1 MQEVTELIKFIFFSI
16 ILINS
21 FILGAS
27 ESKVYFINLKDG
39 DIVESPVFIQFG
51 LSGKGVAPA
60 GVDKENTGHHHLLI
74 DVKAIDFY
82 MPIPSSKNHLHFGGG
97 QTETSIELT
106 PGEHEL
112 QLVLGDLYHVPHSP
126 PITSTKIKI
135 SVK

>member
-1 MQEVTELIKFIFFSI
+1 MTKFILLSI
-16 ILINS
+16 VLIHS
-21 FILGAS
+21 FVLGAS

-39 DIVESPVFIQFG
+39 DVVENPIFIQFG

-74 DVKAIDFY
+74 DVGAIDFS

-126 PITSTKIKI
+126 PIISKKIKI

>member
-1 MQEVTELIKFIFFSI
+1 MANKFVFLSI

-21 FILGAS
+21 FVLGAS

-74 DVKAIDFY
+74 DVQAIDFY

-126 PITSTKIKI
+126 PITSKKIKI
-135 SVK
+135 LVK

>member
-1 MQEVTELIKFIFFSI
+1 MVKKFIYLSI

-21 FILGAS
+21 FVLGAS
-27 ESKVYFINLKDG
+27 ESKVYFINLQDG
-39 DIVESPVFIQFG
+39 DIVENPILIQFG

-60 GVDKENTGHHHLLI
+60 GVNIENTGHHHLLI

-126 PITSTKIKI
+126 PITSNKIKI
-135 SVK
+135 IVK

>member
-1 MQEVTELIKFIFFSI
+1 MIKKFIYLSI

-21 FILGAS
+21 FVLGAS
-27 ESKVYFINLKDG
+27 ESKVYFINLQDG
-39 DIVESPVFIQFG
+39 DIVENPILIQFG

-60 GVDKENTGHHHLLI
+60 GVNIENTGHHHLLI

-126 PITSTKIKI
+126 PITSNKIKI
-135 SVK
+135 IVK

>member
-1 MQEVTELIKFIFFSI
+1 MIKKFIYLSI

-21 FILGAS
+21 FVLGAS
-27 ESKVYFINLKDG
+27 ESKVYFINLQDG
-39 DIVESPVFIQFG
+39 DIVENPILIQFG

-60 GVDKENTGHHHLLI
+60 GVNIENTGHHHLLI

-97 QTETSIELT
+97 QTETSIELA

-112 QLVLGDLYHVPHSP
+112 QLVLGDLYHVPLSP
-126 PITSTKIKI
+126 PITSNKIKI
-135 SVK
+135 IVK